1 MIPKS
6 PTAELDETASPPA
19 ASSSLGPKPV
29 AKISCLACR
38 AAKRK
43 CLTPDAFTVCK
54 RCTDQGI
61 ECEYQKHRRGRRKKN
76 PDNAPATSRSRS
88 RSRSHS
94 PSRHDTSPSRPLV
107 DRGRPE
113 RGNSIPRSA
122 IRSHSIRFSHVVPVE
137 GDSSPYIP
145 LPTSQ
150 PPATGG
156 ANLALLRTDCPDPVM
171 SGFLSEADAYELF
184 EFYFHHL
191 NVAVAIL
198 DPVLHTATYCRDKS
212 PLLFSAVL
220 TVTAKIIRPE
230 AYPSCLFI
238 ANKLVGQAVEFG
250 LCSIEIVQAIIMLT
264 HWKKADD
271 STSWRKVGYAI
282 RMAQELRLNQRAPR
296 PLPRNERQAREILN
310 KERCWLNL
318 IVADY
323 HLAMHHSLPRMIN
336 QDDVDDPMEWIT
348 EHPHLPCPGEAVIAP
363 WISFSRLCRLF
374 ADMLAGMNGSPSNL
388 RSLHWLEMEYKR
400 WNRRW
405 IEKNSEYGFL
415 QQQVAM
421 VKMCGSLLHF
431 HICEYHLLFTARYRS
446 SGATLDT
453 SEPSPLSYAFAEC
466 ADVALGLLEIFQ
478 TDFVANGYLPF
489 CFNMTWVGVA
499 ITSVWLVKN
508 IGAMDKMDR
517 KAVILK
523 LTEVADST
531 ATASR
536 SSEDMPAY
544 THRLIKHL
552 LDSVCPE
559 WHLASTKSSAVP
571 AGDGDGGSS
580 TSGPTPGVAIAPP
593 QTWNMP
599 SAQQMIQETL
609 WHPSVFQDIPTL
621 RTPAQHHQCTT
632 GNSAY
637 HPPQPDS
644 IPQPITSD
652 VLFPAADDDIWKL
665 LFPL

>member
-1 MIPKS
+1 MPIS
-6 PTAELDETASPPA
+6 ALADVDEATSPPA
-19 ASSSLGPKPV
+19 PSSAPGSKPA

-54 RCTDQGI
+54 RCTDQGL

-76 PDNAPATSRSRS
+76 ADEARAP
-88 RSRSHS
+88 SRSHS
-94 PSRHDTSPSRPLV
+94 RSPSRHESPPSRPLA
-107 DRGRPE
+107 DRERPDKGR
-113 RGNSIPRSA
+113 SIPSSA
-122 IRSHSIRFSHVVPVE
+122 ISRHSIRFSHVVPIE

-145 LPTSQ
+145 RPSSQ

-156 ANLALLRTDCPDPVM
+156 ANLALLGSDCPDPVM

-212 PLLFSAVL
+212 SLLFSAVL

-230 AYPSCLFI
+230 AYPSCLLI
-238 ANKLVGQAVEFG
+238 ANKLVGQAVEYG
-250 LCSIEIVQAIIMLT
+250 LCSIEVVQAIIMLT

-271 STSWRKVGYAI
+271 SSSWRKVGYAI

-310 KERCWLNL
+310 RERCWLNL

-323 HLAMHHSLPRMIN
+323 HLAMHHSLPRMIA
-336 QDDVDDPMEWIT
+336 QDDVDDPAEWIT

-363 WISFSRLCRLF
+363 WISFSRLTRLF
-374 ADMLAGMNGSPSNL
+374 ADMLASMNGSPSNL

-400 WNRRW
+400 WHRRW

-421 VKMCGSLLHF
+421 IKMCGSLLHF

-446 SGATLDT
+446 NGTTMDT
-453 SEPSPLSYAFAEC
+453 SEPSQLSYAFAEC
-466 ADVALGLLEIFQ
+466 TDVALGLLDIFQ
-478 TDFVANGYLPF
+478 TDFVAHGYLPF

-499 ITSVWLVKN
+499 ITSVWLIKN
-508 IGAMDKMDR
+508 IGAMDKRDR

-531 ATASR
+531 AAASR
-536 SSEDMPAY
+536 SSEDMSAY
-544 THRLIKHL
+544 THRLLKHL
-552 LDSVCPE
+552 LDS
-559 WHLASTKSSAVP
+559 ASPNWQRAKPSA
-571 AGDGDGGSS
+571 ARDGDAGSAS
-580 TSGPTPGVAIAPP
+580 SGPTPGVIAPP
-593 QTWNMP
+593 HTWTVS
-599 SAQQMIQETL
+599 SAQQMIQDNL
-609 WHPSVFQDIPTL
+609 WNPSIFQDIPAL
-621 RTPAQHHQCTT
+621 RTDAQHQQCVT

-637 HPPQPDS
+637 NDNHPPPDPVAQQ
-644 IPQPITSD
+644 IPGD